1 MIFDNMRNKVFYVL
15 ALLLALCSCQ
25 KEAVRVTAITLDA
38 TRVTLVTGET
48 YAIEAI
54 ISPSEAENQQLI
66 WSTDDASVAR
76 VSDGVVTAVAPGT
89 TSIVVRA
96 DDDVQI
102 TASCAV
108 TVLAENI
115 PVTALNIDKMEV
127 ELYELEQDLLTA
139 AVLPADATDAAVK
152 WESSDEAVAT
162 VHEGMVTART
172 AGSAVISV
180 TVPGTV
186 FKAECKVTV
195 KCHVKG
201 ISLRESLAIEK
212 GGQAQLDATVYPER
226 ASDKSLSWESSD
238 AAVATVT
245 EAGLVSAQGCG
256 VATVTVTALD
266 GEHTAECVVTVVS
279 TVSGISLSHEAI
291 SLKVDEQEDIVAT
304 LTPSDP
310 TNMKILWSSTDESV
324 ARLEEG
330 EGKVTVHAVSKG
342 VATICAVTEDGGHH
356 ANCVVTVRPKV
367 DAIEIGGGAV
377 LNKRLPLYI
386 SSDAGETVSAVVSPS
401 DADVAL
407 EWKSDNVSVA
417 QVIPDKQDDRK
428 CVIRPVGKG
437 NTIVTVSTEDGAVSD
452 FISVSVKQD
461 ATGITVSPDSL
472 VLWVGGRERSVEA
485 TILPSN
491 SDATCSFSISGPVAE
506 FKEDGNV
513 CTLSAK
519 NVGNAVLTARADPGG
534 VSATCKIEVRAHVES
549 LNLNLNSLTLEEGE
563 ESSALVATK
572 LPSNAYEKVIWSSSA
587 PEIASVDRSTG
598 KVTALKAGNAVI
610 SAEAEGLSSVRA
622 PCTVS
627 VTPAAVRV
635 VEMTVSPRTLTI
647 DVKDEPK
654 KLEAT
659 VYPED
664 ATNKNV
670 VWSSDNTSVATVD
683 KNGYVT
689 PHANGT
695 ATITATLED
704 GGQRFTGN
712 CKVTVTTITA
722 TSIKLDVNNLTL
734 TYNDTYTLKPTIK
747 PDNAAPTVIW
757 RSSDPSVATVSGGV
771 VTAGSKDGTAVIQA
785 IIQDSE
791 PELSD
796 ECTVNVI
803 RQVVKVTGVSV
814 DPDFWEMYYGQ
825 TKRLTAIVSPA
836 NATDKSVRWS
846 SMQGIVSVSQDGLV
860 TPVRDGN
867 ARVTVTTNDG
877 DISTTSQIVVKY
889 NPVNT
894 ITIPSEATELVLK
907 EGETYDL
914 TVEVRGLEPTLPA
927 FNPALT
933 WTSSSAQTVT
943 VSGQNPNTN
952 GTVSTVVG
960 RMTAVAAGESEITI
974 KARDDSGATAKCKV
988 KVIAAGPSAGGH
1000 EGMEFEEL

>member
-1 MIFDNMRNKVFYVL
+1 MIFDDMRNRVFYVL

-54 ISPSEAENQQLI
+54 ISPSEAENQLLI

-115 PVTALNIDKMEV
+115 PVTALNIDKTEI
-127 ELYELEQDLLTA
+127 ELYELEQELLTA
-139 AVLPADATDAAVK
+139 AVLPADATDAVVK

-201 ISLRESLAIEK
+201 VSLQESLALEK
-212 GGQAQLDATVYPER
+212 GGQAQLDAVVYPER

-245 EAGLVSAQGCG
+245 EAGLVSARGCG

-377 LNKRLPLYI
+377 LYKSLTLYT
-386 SSDAGETVSAVVSPS
+386 SDAGETVSAVVSPS

-452 FISVSVKQD
+452 FITVLVEQV

-472 VLWVGGRERSVEA
+472 VLWVGGRERSVNA

-491 SDATCSFSISGPVAE
+491 SDATCSYRISDAAVAE
-506 FKEDGNV
+506 YKNAGNV

-519 NVGNAVLTARADPGG
+519 GVGNADLTVTATPGG
-534 VSATCKIEVRAHVES
+534 VSATCKIEVRAHVGS
-549 LNLNLNSLTLEEGE
+549 LSLNLNSLTIEEGE

-598 KVTALKAGNAVI
+598 KVTALKVGNAVI

-622 PCTVS
+622 SCTVS

-635 VEMTVSPRTLTI
+635 MEVTVSPRTLSMSLNDT
-647 DVKDEPK
+647 PY
-654 KLEAT
+654 KLSA
-659 VYPED
+659 VVRPED
-664 ATNKNV
+664 AANKNV
-670 VWSSDNTSVATVD
+670 TWSSSNAAVATVD
-683 KNGYVT
+683 SDGLVT

-695 ATITATLED
+695 ASITARTVDGGYTSSCTVTVATIT
-704 GGQRFTGN
+704 
-712 CKVTVTTITA
+712 V
-722 TSIKLDVNNLTL
+722 TSIKLNESNLTL
-734 TYNDTYTLKPTIK
+734 TYGATGYLTAEMTPAS
-747 PDNAAPTVIW
+747 AANTKVNW
-757 RSSDPSVATVSGGV
+757 SSSDTSVATVSDSGE
-771 VTAGSKDGTAVIQA
+771 VTAGSKDGTAVITA
-785 IIQDSE
+785 V
-791 PELSD
+791 PESNPSLSAR
-796 ECTVNVI
+796 CTVNVI
-803 RQVVKVTGVSV
+803 RQLVRVTKVSV
-814 DPDFWEMYYGQ
+814 EPEYCEMYFGQ
-825 TKRLTAIVSPA
+825 TKQLTATVYPA
-836 NATDKSVRWS
+836 DATDKTVTWS
-846 SMQGIVSVSQDGLV
+846 STQGIVSVNQSGLV
-860 TPVRDGN
+860 TPLRAGST
-867 ARVTVTTNDG
+867 RVTVTTKDG
-877 DISTTSQIVVKY
+877 GYTTTSQIVVSY
-889 NPVNT
+889 NPVKT
-894 ITIPSEATELVLK
+894 ITILSETTELVLR
-907 EGETYDL
+907 EGDTYDL
-914 TVEVRGLEPTLPA
+914 TVKVEGVEPTLPA
-927 FNPALT
+927 YNPALT
-933 WTSSSAQTVT
+933 WTSSSTQTVT
-943 VSGQNPNTN
+943 VSGQTPSTT

-960 RMTAVAAGESEITI
+960 RLTAKEAGESEITI
-974 KARDDSGATAKCKV
+974 RASDGSGVTAKCKV
-988 KVIAAGPSAGGH
+988 TVIAAGSTAGGH
-1000 EGMEFEEL
+1000 EGVEFEEL